1 LRGLTELIIAL
12 LELLEAEA
20 RALRSGS
27 FRLGLSLALLGT
39 AGALMLVGV
48 GLILRALYLFLV
60 IFLSPP
66 TATLIT
72 GIITLL
78 VSGGLVWSAR
88 QLNR

>member
-1 LRGLTELIIAL
+1 LRGLAELIIAL

-27 FRLGLSLALLGT
+27 FRLGLSLALLGI
-39 AGALMLVGV
+39 AGTLMVVGV
-48 GLILRALYLFLV
+48 GLILRALYLYLV

-72 GIITLL
+72 GMVTLL

-88 QLNR
+88 RLSR

>member
-1 LRGLTELIIAL
+1 LRALVELIIAF

-39 AGALMLVGV
+39 AGTLALGGVALMLWA
-48 GLILRALYLFLV
+48 IYLYLAIV
-60 IFLSPP
+60 LSPP

-72 GIITLL
+72 GIVTLL
-78 VSGGLVWSAR
+78 VAGGLVWSAR
-88 QLNR
+88 RLSR

>member
-1 LRGLTELIIAL
+1 MRGLAELIIAL

-20 RALRSGS
+20 RALRSGL

-39 AGALMLVGV
+39 AGILMLAGV
-48 GLILRALYLFLV
+48 GLIVRALYLYLA
-60 IFLSPP
+60 ISLSPP

-72 GIITLL
+72 GVVTLL

-88 QLNR
+88 RLSH

>member
-1 LRGLTELIIAL
+1 MRGLTELIIAL

-27 FRLGLSLALLGT
+27 FRLGLSLALLAT
-39 AGALMLVGV
+39 AGTLMVVGV
-48 GLILRALYLFLV
+48 ALILRALYLYLAIV
-60 IFLSPP
+60 LSPP

-72 GIITLL
+72 GVVTLL

-88 QLNR
+88 RLSR

>member
-1 LRGLTELIIAL
+1 LKVLAELIIAL

-39 AGALMLVGV
+39 AGTLTLGGV
-48 GLILRALYLFLV
+48 GLILWALYLYLA
-60 IFLSPP
+60 ILLNPP

-72 GIITLL
+72 GVVTLL

-88 QLNR
+88 RLSR

>member
-27 FRLGLSLALLGT
+27 FRLGVSLALLGT
-39 AGALMLVGV
+39 AGTFMLVGV
-48 GLILRALYLFLV
+48 ALILRAIYLYLV

-72 GIITLL
+72 GLATLL
-78 VSGGLVWSAR
+78 VAGGLAWSAR
-88 QLNR
+88 QLSR

>member
-1 LRGLTELIIAL
+1 LRGLAELIIAL

-39 AGALMLVGV
+39 AGGLMVVGV
-48 GLILRALYLFLV
+48 GLILRALYLYLD

-72 GIITLL
+72 GVVTLL
-78 VSGGLVWSAR
+78 VSGGLLWSAR
-88 QLNR
+88 RLSR

>member
-1 LRGLTELIIAL
+1 MRGLAELIIAL

-39 AGALMLVGV
+39 AGTLMFVGV
-48 GLILRALYLFLV
+48 VLILRALYLYLV
-60 IFLSPP
+60 IFLSPA

-72 GIITLL
+72 GVVTLL

-88 QLNR
+88 RLSR

>member
-1 LRGLTELIIAL
+1 MRGLTELIIAL

-39 AGALMLVGV
+39 AGTLMVVGV
-48 GLILRALYLFLV
+48 WLILRALYLYLA

-72 GIITLL
+72 GVVTLL

-88 QLNR
+88 RLSR

>member
-1 LRGLTELIIAL
+1 MRGLTELIIAL

-48 GLILRALYLFLV
+48 GLILRALYLYLV

>member
-1 LRGLTELIIAL
+1 MRGLTELIIAL

-39 AGALMLVGV
+39 AGILMLVGV
-48 GLILRALYLFLV
+48 WLILRALYLYLA

-72 GIITLL
+72 GVVSLL

-88 QLNR
+88 RLSR

>member
-1 LRGLTELIIAL
+1 MRGVTELIIAL

-39 AGALMLVGV
+39 AGTLMLVGV
-48 GLILRALYLFLV
+48 GLILRALYLYLAIV
-60 IFLSPP
+60 LSPP

-72 GIITLL
+72 GLVTLL
-78 VSGGLVWSAR
+78 MSGGLLWSAR
-88 QLNR
+88 RLSR